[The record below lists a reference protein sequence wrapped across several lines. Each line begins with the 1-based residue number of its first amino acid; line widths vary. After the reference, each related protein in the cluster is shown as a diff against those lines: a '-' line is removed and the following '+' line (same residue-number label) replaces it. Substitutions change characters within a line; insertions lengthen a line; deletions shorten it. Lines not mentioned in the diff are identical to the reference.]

1 MSQGDILFSGLTGE
15 ELDER
20 IKSDPRYN
28 ELFKRFRQE
37 GLDRLK
43 GDDAP
48 QLSGLERRWSFWAK
62 SL

>member
-48 QLSGLERRWSFWAK
+48 PTVRARTPWEF
-62 SL
+62 